1 MIMTDKKTDIVKILD
16 ELALKIVMVEPG
28 DLSVVGELLE
38 LVEKINSLID
48 SGEQPLLVGM
58 MATIHDLLEK
68 IIMGE
73 LEDDGKSYEGL
84 GQGVSLCQQAV
95 RSGGDEEI
103 ADKFSRI
110 LESLGCDPG
119 FTVSSPDSGEEQK
132 EKEGGSGGEDFSFLQ
147 DLDLLG
153 SFIGEAFEHL
163 ETIEVNVLEL
173 EQHPGDLD
181 LINNIFRPFHTIKG
195 VSGFLNL
202 KTVNVLA
209 HSTENLLDD
218 VRNGELAMNR
228 GVIDVVLAVG
238 DYLRTMIQNV
248 SEVMA
253 KGVEAHQ
260 EFDISDFLA
269 RIKGVREGGPSSG
282 ADEDQGRV
290 VEVEEA
296 AAVKVASVSGGQ
308 QLAIEPTIKVRV
320 DKLDN
325 LVNAVGELVI
335 MQAMVRQNPMV
346 LSLSDPKLN
355 KDFSQLTRITTDL
368 QKTAMTMRMV
378 PIRQT
383 FQKMTRLVRDL
394 SRKTGKKVNLV
405 MKGEETEIDRNMV
418 DSIYDPLLHMIRNSI
433 DHGVQ
438 LPAEREKAG
447 KSETGT
453 VLLSAY
459 QKGGNIV
466 IEIKDDGQGVN
477 TTRIRDKALER
488 GLITVEDSLGEQEIN
503 NLIFL
508 PGFSTA
514 EEVTDVSGR
523 GVGMDVVKKGVDKL
537 QGKVDLYSVPGE
549 GCQFLMRLP
558 LTLAIIDG
566 IVVRVGSE
574 RYIIP
579 TIAIRESMRPQPDQY
594 KTVQDRGE
602 TLLVRDRLIPL
613 VRLGR
618 VFGVSARFEE
628 VHEGIVV
635 IIENEGALRALLV
648 DELLGKQEVVIK
660 SIGEYLKGVQ
670 GLAGGTILADGR
682 VGLIIDVAGLF
693 MVSEQGSLE

>member
-1 MIMTDKKTDIVKILD
+1 MIMADEKTDIVEILD

-38 LVEKINSLID
+38 LVEKISALID
-48 SGEQPLLVGM
+48 SGQHPLFARM
-58 MATIHDLLEK
+58 METIHELFEK

-73 LEDDGKSYEGL
+73 LADDAGSYEAL
-84 GQGVSLCQQAV
+84 GQGVSLCQQVARAGEDGECEEKFSLILHGLGCETGFAV
-95 RSGGDEEI
+95 GVSAAGQAGKEEEEGGD
-103 ADKFSRI
+103 
-110 LESLGCDPG
+110 
-119 FTVSSPDSGEEQK
+119 
-132 EKEGGSGGEDFSFLQ
+132 EDFSFLQ

-173 EQHPGDLD
+173 EQHPGDLE

-202 KTVNVLA
+202 KKINVLA

-228 GVIDVVLAVG
+228 AVIDIVLAVG

-253 KGVEAHQ
+253 QGVEVHQ
-260 EFDISDFLA
+260 EFDIDGFLT
-269 RIKGVREGGPSSG
+269 RIKEVREGGGISG
-282 ADEDQGRV
+282 DDGEQDLPA
-290 VEVEEA
+290 EVEDA
-296 AAVKVASVSGGQ
+296 GATKDVSGGGGRQ
-308 QLAIEPTIKVRV
+308 RGVEPTIKVRV
-320 DKLDN
+320 NKLDD

-335 MQAMVRQNPMV
+335 MQTMVRQNPLV
-346 LSLSDPKLN
+346 LSLSEPKLN
-355 KDFSQLTRITTDL
+355 KDFAQLSRITTDL

-438 LPAEREKAG
+438 LPAEREKSG

-459 QKGGNIV
+459 QKGGNII
-466 IEIKDDGQGVN
+466 IEIKDDGEGVN
-477 TTRIRDKALER
+477 TGRIRDKALER
-488 GLITVEDSLGEQEIN
+488 GLIGPGDSLDEQEIN

-523 GVGMDVVKKGVDKL
+523 GVGMDVVQKGVDRL
-537 QGKVDLYSVPGE
+537 QGKVELFSVPGQ

-566 IVVRVGSE
+566 IVVRVGGE

-579 TIAIRESMRPQPDQY
+579 TIAIRESMRPRPDQY

-618 VFGVSARFEE
+618 VFGVPAKCED
-628 VHEGIVV
+628 VCEGIVV
-635 IIENEGALRALLV
+635 ILENEGSLRALLV

-693 MVSEQGSLE
+693 AVSEQVCPD